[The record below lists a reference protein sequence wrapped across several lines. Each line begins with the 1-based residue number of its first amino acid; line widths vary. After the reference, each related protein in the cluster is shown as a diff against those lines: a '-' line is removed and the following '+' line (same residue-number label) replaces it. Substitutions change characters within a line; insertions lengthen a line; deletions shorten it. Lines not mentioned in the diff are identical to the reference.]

1 MKMTRE
7 QAGLTIRAMM
17 RSCRSAALSTQL
29 VIADGWA
36 YGALVTVTT
45 DFDGSPLMLFSDLSD
60 HSRNIKT
67 DPRASLLFE
76 RASRHQNPQRGPRVT
91 ILGHLKKTNKPEHQ
105 ARFLAR
111 HPEAEHYARFAD
123 FHFYRMTIERAH
135 WVGGFARAQWLNG
148 RQVTAKTKAA
158 KMLAVAESDII
169 EHMNTDHAEA
179 IDLYASALH
188 RKGAGWQMT
197 GVDPDG
203 VDITLN
209 GRFARLPF
217 ARPVADAAGARSELV
232 RLAEAA
238 RKLRKT

>member
-1 MKMTRE
+1 MTRA

-17 RSCRSAALSTQL
+17 RSRRSAALSTQL
-29 VIADGWA
+29 AIADGWA

-60 HSRNIKT
+60 HSRNIKA

-76 RASRHQNPQRGPRVT
+76 RASGHRNPQRGPRVT
-91 ILGHLKKTNKPEHQ
+91 ILGNLKKTNKPEHH

-111 HPEAEHYARFAD
+111 HPEAERYAGFAD
-123 FHFYRMTIERAH
+123 FHFYRMTIDRAH
-135 WVGGFARAQWLNG
+135 WVGGFARAQWLSG
-148 RQVTAKTKAA
+148 RHVTADAKAA
-158 KMLAVAESDII
+158 KALAEAEADII
-169 EHMNTDHAEA
+169 AHMNADHAEA
-179 IDLYASALH
+179 IDRYAGSLR
-188 RKGAGWQMT
+188 RKGTGWRIT

-203 VDITLN
+203 IDIALN

-217 ARPVADAAGARSELV
+217 ATPVADAAGVRGELV

-238 RKLRKT
+238 K